1 MNSNAPLTLQP
12 CVIGGQTAEGDYSVM
27 QEGRIIGRIRLTE
40 SHVRKEQIWS
50 WGITIPHPVP
60 PWAAGGSS
68 SLPAAKEAFRA
79 AWDRLCATFSEDDVA
94 GWKRSQDAAKRSDA

>member
-1 MNSNAPLTLQP
+1 MSTYAPLTLQP

-40 SHVRKEQIWS
+40 SHVRKETIWS

-68 SLPAAKEAFRA
+68 SLPAAKDAFRA
-79 AWDRLCATFSEDDVA
+79 AWDRLSAGMSEKDALD
-94 GWKRSQDAAKRSDA
+94 WKRAQDARSRP